1 MYVHKLNARLTTLK
15 NLSFADIVHRLRLYR
30 GQQINFEMMRNRAS
44 DHDEIYIKP
53 TSTYHVN
60 LAALLL
66 YTKPNSCKFIAQ
78 QRRGFYVSDET
89 NP

>member
-30 GQQINFEMMRNRAS
+30 GQQINFEKMQNRAS
-44 DHDEIYIKP
+44 DHDEIYIAP
-53 TSTYHVN
+53 INIYNDN

-66 YTKPNSCKFIAQ
+66 RTKPIFCQFIPQ
-78 QRRGFYVSDET
+78 QR
-89 NP
+89 